1 MNDPS
6 PVPSPNQSDQSDG
19 EHLGSW
25 KEIATYVKRDVSTV
39 QRWEKRE
46 GMPVHRHVHAKRGS
60 VYALSSEL
68 DLWLKSR
75 RAELDG
81 ESSNGASGSEQ
92 AARPLSSPYWKWIAG
107 IGLLCVFLGAA
118 AYIKNRQ
125 SATVVPAARIDS
137 LAVLPLQNLSGDPSQ
152 EYLADGMTEAL
163 IGRLSKIRHLRV
175 ISRTSVM
182 RFKNTH
188 DSVPEIAKALRVQA
202 VVEGSVI
209 RESGRIR
216 VNIQLIRA
224 SSDEHLW
231 AESYDRELRDALS
244 LESEL
249 AQSIAAKVAVTI
261 TGEEQTSLAKARQ
274 VSPEV
279 YENYLKGRFSLSQSR
294 SEQGVQQ
301 SIHHFE
307 EAIEKDPAFA
317 PAYLGLATAYE
328 SLSTVLVGAAPPE
341 IRAKVVNHARKAL
354 ELDPDSAEAHV
365 LIAITQQQEW
375 HWAEAEAEY
384 KLALQLSPN
393 EALAYDKFA
402 WWFLCQGRTE
412 EALSMARRGR
422 ELDPLAVSGTTIGW
436 ILFQSHRYEEAIHEL
451 TTVLAV
457 QPDDVDAHWYL
468 GFALIANGKPGD
480 AIPHLEKAVTLSKRS
495 PGTLGLLT
503 RAYAHAGRRADA
515 LRLLAE
521 LKQRNQRAYVP
532 AGAFVNAYLGLGD
545 NERALTWLERAYEEK
560 SNILQWIK
568 VHPYFDPL
576 RDDPR
581 FSDLIHR
588 VGLD

>member
-6 PVPSPNQSDQSDG
+6 PVPSPGQTDQSDG

-81 ESSNGASGSEQ
+81 GASDGPSSGEQ
-92 AARPLSSPYWKWIAG
+92 ASRRLSSPYWKWIAG
-107 IGLLCVFLGAA
+107 IGLLCVLLGVA

-125 SATVVPAARIDS
+125 STTVAPVARIDS

-188 DSVPEIAKALRVQA
+188 DSVPDIAKALRVQA

-209 RESGRIR
+209 RESSRIR

-261 TGEEQTSLAKARQ
+261 SGEEQSSLAKARQ

-294 SEQGVQQ
+294 SEQGIQQ
-301 SIHHFE
+301 SIRYFE
-307 EAIEKDPAFA
+307 EAIERDPAFA
-317 PAYLGLATAYE
+317 PAYLGLASAYE

-341 IRAKVVNHARKAL
+341 IRAKVVNYARKAL

-393 EALAYDKFA
+393 EALAYDKFS

-468 GFALIANGKPGD
+468 GFALIANGKPAD
-480 AIPHLEKAVTLSKRS
+480 AVPHLEKAVTLSKRS

-503 RAYAHAGRRADA
+503 RAYAHAGRRDDA
-515 LRLLAE
+515 LRLLSE
-521 LKQRNQRAYVP
+521 LKQRNQKAYVP

-581 FSDLIHR
+581 FSNLIHR